1 MSEGAFRILFVDDDP
16 EVRTAYVQALE
27 LEDVP
32 VEPYADAPSALAKIH
47 RDLPGAVVTD
57 IRMPGMDGLAFFA
70 AIKDIDPDIPVIL
83 ISGHA
88 DVPMAV
94 GALRDGAFDFLAKPF
109 AADHLVALCMRAI
122 ETRRLVL
129 ENRALKIAAERAAQT
144 DSPLIGDS
152 PPIVTL
158 RNTIAQIAKADVD
171 VLIEGETGTGKEL
184 VARMLHLQGS
194 RAGKPFIALNCG
206 ALPEGFAEVELF
218 GRGGSSRAR
227 EEIGRIEQSSGGT
240 LLLDEIDSMP
250 SAVQAKLLRVLEER
264 EVLPIGAERPR
275 GIDLRVVATAKGDLR
290 ELVNSGQF
298 RSDLYFRLNMVRLRM
313 PPLRERRS
321 DIPQLF
327 SHFLV
332 EARQQF
338 GAKKTGISDRTRQI
352 LANRDWSGNVRELRN
367 FAFATA
373 LGLDDLNDL
382 QPEFCERAPQPLVDR
397 LARVEREMICEA
409 LAENNGSINHAM
421 LTLGLPRKT
430 LYYRMAKLG
439 INPKLYRT

>member
-152 PPIVTL
+152 AAMVAL
-158 RNTIAQIAKADVD
+158 RTTVSQIAKADID

-184 VARMLHLQGS
+184 VARMLHLQGR
-194 RAGKPFIALNCG
+194 RAGRPFVALNCG
-206 ALPEGFAEVELF
+206 ALPEAFAEVELF
-218 GRGGSSRAR
+218 GRSGSVNAR
-227 EEIGRIEQSSGGT
+227 EEIGRIEQSNGGT

-250 SAVQAKLLRVLEER
+250 LSVQAKLLRVLEER

-275 GIDLRVVATAKGDLR
+275 TIDLRVIATAKMDLRTRVDEGSFRGDL
-290 ELVNSGQF
+290 
-298 RSDLYFRLNMVRLRM
+298 YYRLSMVRLRV

-327 SHFLV
+327 AHFLAD
-332 EARQQF
+332 ARAQF
-338 GAKKTGISDRTRQI
+338 DAGAVVTDRTRRTLQ
-352 LANRDWSGNVRELRN
+352 DHGWEGNVRELRN

-373 LGLDDLNDL
+373 LGLEDPGQRQTSPGSELL
-382 QPEFCERAPQPLVDR
+382 AERLSK
-397 LARVEREMICEA
+397 VERSIICDA
-409 LAENNGSINHAM
+409 LEDAQGDIAATMSA
-421 LTLGLPRKT
+421 LGIARKT
-430 LYYRMAKLG
+430 LYYRMQKLD
-439 INPKLYRT
+439 IDPKQFRLRRK

>member
-1 MSEGAFRILFVDDDP
+1 MIDSAFKILFVDDDP

-32 VEPYADAPSALAKIH
+32 VEPYSDASSALAKIH
-47 RDLPGAVVTD
+47 RELSGAVVTD
-57 IRMPGMDGLAFFA
+57 IRMPGMDGLALFA
-70 AIKDIDPDIPVIL
+70 AIKDIDPEIPVIL

-129 ENRALKIAAERAAQT
+129 ENRALRKAAEKAAQA

-152 PPIVTL
+152 VSMVAL
-158 RNTIAQIAKADVD
+158 RSSVSQIAKADID

-184 VARMLHLQGS
+184 VARMLHMQGR
-194 RAGKPFIALNCG
+194 RAGKSFVALNCG
-206 ALPEGFAEVELF
+206 ALPEAFAEVELF
-218 GRGGSSRAR
+218 GRSGSITAR
-227 EEIGRIEQSSGGT
+227 EEIGRIEQSNGGT

-250 SAVQAKLLRVLEER
+250 LGVQAKLLRVLEER
-264 EVLPIGAERPR
+264 EVHPIGAERPR
-275 GIDLRVVATAKGDLR
+275 TIDLRVIATAKTDLRTRVDDGSFRGDL
-290 ELVNSGQF
+290 
-298 RSDLYFRLNMVRLRM
+298 YYRLSMVRLRV

-327 SHFLV
+327 AHFLAD
-332 EARQQF
+332 AREQF
-338 GAKKTGISDRTRQI
+338 DAGAVVTDRTRRTLQDN
-352 LANRDWSGNVRELRN
+352 AWEGNVRELRN

-373 LGLDDLNDL
+373 LGLEDPNRLPSSPGSEL
-382 QPEFCERAPQPLVDR
+382 LTER
-397 LARVEREMICEA
+397 LAKVERSIICDA
-409 LAENNGSINHAM
+409 LEDAQGDIATTM
-421 LTLGLPRKT
+421 TALGVARKT
-430 LYYRMAKLG
+430 LYYRMQKLS
-439 INPKLYRT
+439 IDPKQFRLKRS